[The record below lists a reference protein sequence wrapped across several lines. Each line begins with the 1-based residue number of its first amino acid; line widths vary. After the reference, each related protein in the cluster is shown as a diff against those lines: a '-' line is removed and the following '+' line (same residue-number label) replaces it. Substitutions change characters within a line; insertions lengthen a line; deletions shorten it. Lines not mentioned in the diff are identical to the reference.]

1 MKKKGAAPMPF
12 SAAALSV
19 ATAALAERVPSAQP
33 QTLWQGAAAALMLGI
48 LAGWFGS
55 IRSTQNSFWG
65 KVLFKVMLIVLLAVD
80 LVQTVATAQ
89 EVCRQEFS
97 SMALIG
103 LLPLLLLAGWK
114 LPFSGWEAPA
124 RVLWW
129 LMALGGAVFLLGVA
143 GQMHWERL
151 LEIPDTAN
159 AWTSPVYA
167 EYFLFPMLCQEKG
180 RGRTFYL
187 PVGVFGLR
195 AAGALCFALVF
206 GAGSYPARELLRAWS
221 VGAFSRMDA
230 FLLLVWFGCALFRI
244 CFLTALFRRVL
255 QPETIL
261 SQSKGAME

>member
-1 MKKKGAAPMPF
+1 MKKKNAEPMPF

-19 ATAALAERVPSAQP
+19 AVAALAEPLPSAQP
-33 QTLWQGAAAALMLGI
+33 QVLWQRAAAALVLGI
-48 LAGWFGS
+48 LAGWLGS
-55 IRSTQNSFWG
+55 IRNTRVSFYG
-65 KVLFKVMLIVLLAVD
+65 KVLLKAVLAVLLAVE
-80 LVQTVATAQ
+80 LVQTAAAAQ
-89 EVCRQEFS
+89 EACRQEFS

-129 LMALGGAVFLLGVA
+129 LMALGGAVFLLGIA

-151 LEIPDTAN
+151 MELPDTAA
-159 AWTSPVYA
+159 AWASPVYA
-167 EYFLFPMLCQEKG
+167 EYFLFPMLCQEKEQ
-180 RGRTFYL
+180 GRTFCL
-187 PVGVFGLR
+187 PIGVFGLR

-206 GAGSYPARELLRAWS
+206 GEGSYPARELLCAWS

-230 FLLLVWFGCALFRI
+230 FLMLVWFGCALFRI

-255 QPETIL
+255 QPETA
-261 SQSKGAME
+261 SPQNKGAME